1 MTTLWQDI
9 RYGLRMLWKNRGISA
24 IVILALALGIGAN
37 SAIFSVVNTVLLRPL
52 PFAESDRLV
61 FLNEKSPVLDEMSIS
76 YPNFLDWRE
85 HNQSFEKIAVYNR
98 ASYNLTGA
106 GDAERIIT
114 VQMSADMFNVLRVNA
129 LHGRVF
135 TNDEDKPGGTPVA
148 VLSYGLWQRR
158 FGGQMS
164 ILNQPIT
171 LNDKSYVVI
180 GVMPESFAGPSPGS
194 ARAELYVPV
203 GQLSDQP
210 SWKDRGNH
218 PGLYGVARL
227 KPGVS
232 FAQADADMN
241 NIAANLEKQYPAS
254 NSGARVRMQP
264 MLEVYVSDVRRALWV
279 IFAAVGFVLLIACAN
294 IANLLLARATARRKE
309 MAIRT
314 AVGASRWRL
323 ARQLLTESLLLSLIG
338 GGFGLLL
345 ARWGIDLI
353 LYVSPDSIPRSREI
367 GLDWT
372 VIGFTFGI
380 SFLTGMLFGLVPA
393 LQAGEVDVHE
403 TLKET
408 GRSMSGRNW
417 LRSSLVVAEVAT
429 TLVLLIGAGLMIRSF
444 YLLQKVNPGFS
455 YEHLTSFSVS
465 LPGKKYATDE
475 AQASFYNRL
484 LENIR
489 AVPGVE
495 TAAAA
500 SGLPLGNNGWQTGF
514 VVDGQPRPPRDQT
527 PLMEACLVTPDYF
540 RAMNIPVLR
549 GRVFTDRDDRSHLAN
564 VDLSKLSED
573 EQQLA
578 GLNRM
583 VIDDEFARRHWPN
596 QDAVGKYILMGP
608 EDKPKKIEVIGV
620 VGRVKMESLNHNS
633 DRVQGYFPFAQVPNT
648 SMTVI
653 VKGTSDPSQLISSI
667 RAAVKEIDPDQ
678 PIYNPRTMYDIRAE
692 SVAPERLNLTLL
704 SLFAGLALVLAIVG
718 IYGVMSYSVTQRTHE
733 IGIRMAIGA
742 RPRDVFAMI
751 LGHGMKLSLLG
762 VVIGLAL
769 AFGLTRL
776 METMLFGVA
785 PTDLTTFTAISVLLV
800 SVALLACYLPGR
812 RATKVEPTIS
822 LRYE

>member
-1 MTTLWQDI
+1 MSTLWQDI
-9 RYGLRMLWKNRGISA
+9 RYGVRMLWKNRGISA

-52 PFAESDRLV
+52 PFNEPDRLV

-76 YPNFLDWRE
+76 YPNFTDWRD
-85 HNQSFEKIAVYNR
+85 HNQSFEKIGVYNR

-106 GDAERIIT
+106 GDPERIVT
-114 VQMSADMFNVLRVNA
+114 VQMSADLFNVLRVNA
-129 LHGRVF
+129 LQGRVF
-135 TNDEDKPGGTPVA
+135 TNDEDKPGAAPVV

-158 FGGQMS
+158 FGGQTS
-164 ILNQPIT
+164 IVNQAIT
-171 LNDKSYVVI
+171 LNNKSYTVI
-180 GVMPESFAGPSPGS
+180 GVTPESFAGPSPGS
-194 ARAELYVPV
+194 SRAEMFVPV
-203 GQLSDQP
+203 GQLSDQV
-210 SWKDRGNH
+210 SWKERGNH
-218 PGLYGVARL
+218 PGLYGVGRL

-232 FAQADADMN
+232 FQQADADMN
-241 NIAANLEKQYPAS
+241 TIAANLEKQYPAS
-254 NSGARVRMQP
+254 NSGNRVRLRP
-264 MLEVYVSDVRRALWV
+264 MLEIYVSDVRRALWV

-323 ARQLLTESLLLSLIG
+323 ARQLLTESILLSLIG
-338 GGFGLLL
+338 GGIGLIV

-372 VIGFTFGI
+372 VIGFTVGVSFITGI
-380 SFLTGMLFGLVPA
+380 LFGLIPA

-408 GRSMSGRNW
+408 GRGMSGRNW

-444 YLLQKVNPGFS
+444 YLLHKVNPGFS

-465 LPGKKYATDE
+465 LPQKKYATVE
-475 AQASFYNRL
+475 TQASFYNRL

-489 AVPGVE
+489 ALPGVE
-495 TAAAA
+495 YSAAA

-514 VVDGQPRPPRDQT
+514 RIDGQPRPPRDQT

-564 VDLSKLSED
+564 VDLSKMDED
-573 EQQLA
+573 ELMEA
-578 GLNRM
+578 GLNKM

-596 QDAVGKYILMGP
+596 QDPIGRYVVMGP
-608 EDKPKKIEVIGV
+608 DENPKKIEVIGV
-620 VGRVKMESLNHNS
+620 VGRVKMESLNQNS
-633 DRVQGYFPFAQVPNT
+633 DRVQGYFPFAQVPAT
-648 SMTVI
+648 GMTVI
-653 VKGTSDPSQLISSI
+653 VKGTSDPSLLLSSI

-678 PIYNPRTMYDIRAE
+678 PIYNPRSMYDIRAE

-751 LGHGMKLSLLG
+751 LGHGMKLTILG

-785 PTDLTTFTAISVLLV
+785 PTDVTTFTAISVLLV